1 MMYGSWDIER
11 DRQIFFVI
19 LDHFLPF
26 YNPNIN
32 ILKKLSKCLEIL
44 SFYTSVPKIMIICY
58 TVPEIQHMMDV
69 NVIFHFGP
77 FFALLQPQKWKF
89 QKKKRKK
96 KTPGDVIILHMCT
109 KNYDQVMYGSWEMV
123 CKGWADGQKKWHIE
137 VGAPPKNKNK
147 KLFEVVQKA
156 MESCFHF
163 KKLYIVLVWL
173 LWMFVKKFFFKQH
186 VSIILWSF
194 SS

>member
-1 MMYGSWDIER
+1 MPEDIIILHKCTKNHDHMLYCSWNTAHDGCKCYFSFWA
-11 DRQIFFVI
+11 IFC
-19 LDHFLPF
+19 PF
-26 YNPNIN
+26 
-32 ILKKLSKCLEIL
+32 
-44 SFYTSVPKIMIICY
+44 TAPKMK
-58 TVPEIQHMMDV
+58 VS
-69 NVIFHFGP
+69 
-77 FFALLQPQKWKF
+77 